1 MNKHTKVSLVIIQSK
16 GGAVKEGQGKE
27 RENKTEVQAT
37 NSTEYEE
44 QLTEEEGD
52 QKQACFRADFEN
64 LAHPRNKEGSQD
76 HSASQVKPCM
86 GMNAQ
91 HMRE

>member
-52 QKQACFRADFEN
+52 
-64 LAHPRNKEGSQD
+64 
-76 HSASQVKPCM
+76 
-86 GMNAQ
+86 
-91 HMRE
+91 